1 MGKKKQMSL
10 PRTGGAGIVSYY
22 DDLKGKVEFQPEHV
36 VAFIAA
42 FAVAIILLKVFY

>member
-10 PRTGGAGIVSYY
+10 PRSGGAGIVSYY

-36 VAFIAA
+36 VAVIVV
-42 FAVAIILLKVFY
+42 FAVLVIMLKAIY